1 MAKNTI
7 NIDTIAAASGYS
19 RATVSR
25 VIRKNGYVSKEAR
38 RKICR
43 VIEEYDYRPSSL
55 ARSMVSGKTHT
66 IGLLLTDIRN
76 HFYSVMA
83 KSIENQAS
91 SMGYALIICNSDES
105 LDKERK
111 YFELLMEKQVDGL
124 IISPTINMQM
134 GFSDIYEKI
143 RKRKIP
149 CVCVD
154 RALPQEFGIPS
165 VLVDNYQGGYDAGK
179 HLADIGHTRLA
190 VVTSKIPLPNV
201 RDREKGF
208 FQALKDEGIERQ
220 PGDRIELESRES
232 EIDVESHMHLFE
244 GIDRFSAL
252 FCTANTL
259 SFYSLRILKYKRIEI
274 PEQISFI
281 GFDDLYD
288 SELISPQPTVIVQPV
303 SDIGTKAALIILGKL
318 IKKKSLPKKDIVFPV
333 SLIIRNSTKR
343 ESV

>member
-1 MAKNTI
+1 
-7 NIDTIAAASGYS
+7 
-19 RATVSR
+19 
-25 VIRKNGYVSKEAR
+25 
-38 RKICR
+38 
-43 VIEEYDYRPSSL
+43 
-55 ARSMVSGKTHT
+55 
-66 IGLLLTDIRN
+66 
-76 HFYSVMA
+76 
-83 KSIENQAS
+83 
-91 SMGYALIICNSDES
+91 
-105 LDKERK
+105 
-111 YFELLMEKQVDGL
+111 
-124 IISPTINMQM
+124 
-134 GFSDIYEKI
+134 
-143 RKRKIP
+143 
-149 CVCVD
+149 
-154 RALPQEFGIPS
+154 LPQEFGIPS